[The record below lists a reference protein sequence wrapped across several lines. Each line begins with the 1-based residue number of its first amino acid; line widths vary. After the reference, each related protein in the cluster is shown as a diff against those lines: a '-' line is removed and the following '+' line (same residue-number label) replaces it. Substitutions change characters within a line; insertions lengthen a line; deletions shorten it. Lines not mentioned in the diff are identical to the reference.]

1 MYNISEYINISDVLE
16 KNIFLFTTYR
26 VNDLKYGYDWAM
38 GRADEKDIF
47 CFFKV
52 EENKFCIFRLNTDDI
67 FSAEIPIDRFSIY
80 GVNNEE
86 WANIKRS
93 DYCSIGISKRLNS
106 TFELPRKYL
115 NDDYEFDIT
124 INPQFIGKGY
134 PYTNSEGVYDEN
146 GTPTLLGR
154 ICGEK

>member
-1 MYNISEYINISDVLE
+1 MNTVRICDLKKTVEAAQKFLDSHFGDTISDSDLEFISKFTPLYNISEYVNISDVLE

-80 GVNNEE
+80 GVNNKEL
-86 WANIKRS
+86 ANIKRS
-93 DYCSIGISKRLNS
+93 
-106 TFELPRKYL
+106 
-115 NDDYEFDIT
+115 
-124 INPQFIGKGY
+124 
-134 PYTNSEGVYDEN
+134 
-146 GTPTLLGR
+146 
-154 ICGEK
+154 